1 MTACFWKP
9 LSHSFLCK
17 SLSLKKQQPCDPLSA
32 PSPDSP
38 PSTSGWE
45 SSRQLVD
52 RGSFLIWDVGGQE
65 KIRPLWRSYTRCTD
79 GIVFVVDSVD
89 IERLEEARC
98 ELHKTAR
105 LPENM
110 QVPILVLAN
119 KQDLP
124 GAKDPQ
130 EIERLLGIA
139 ELGNTHLWHI
149 QPACAITGEGLD
161 EALENLYEMIHKQRR
176 LSKTSKKKPR

>member
-1 MTACFWKP
+1 MVSSGPLKAPRCPLRALGP
-9 LSHSFLCK
+9 LSPVLN
-17 SLSLKKQQPCDPLSA
+17 P
-32 PSPDSP
+32 
-38 PSTSGWE
+38 
-45 SSRQLVD
+45 
-52 RGSFLIWDVGGQE
+52 
-65 KIRPLWRSYTRCTD
+65 
-79 GIVFVVDSVD
+79 
-89 IERLEEARC
+89 
-98 ELHKTAR
+98 
-105 LPENM
+105 
-110 QVPILVLAN
+110 VPILVLAN

>member
-1 MTACFWKP
+1 MVRLQTLKE
-9 LSHSFLCK
+9 LT
-17 SLSLKKQQPCDPLSA
+17 SLSRTRTPSTDHQAEKLPIRPQQPVLI
-32 PSPDSP
+32 
-38 PSTSGWE
+38 TTLGT
-45 SSRQLVD
+45 
-52 RGSFLIWDVGGQE
+52 SFLIWDVGGQE

-89 IERLEEARC
+89 MERLEEARC

-105 LPENM
+105 LPENT

-124 GAKDPQ
+124 GAREPT
-130 EIERLLGIA
+130 EIERLLGLA
-139 ELGNTHLWHI
+139 ELANTHLWHI

-176 LSKTSKKKPR
+176 ISKTNKKKPR

>member
-1 MTACFWKP
+1 GT
-9 LSHSFLCK
+9 
-17 SLSLKKQQPCDPLSA
+17 
-32 PSPDSP
+32 
-38 PSTSGWE
+38 
-45 SSRQLVD
+45 
-52 RGSFLIWDVGGQE
+52 SFLIWDVGGQD

-105 LPENM
+105 LPENS

-124 GAKDPQ
+124 GARDRA
-130 EIERLLGIA
+130 EIEQILGIA
-139 ELGNTHLWHI
+139 ELGSTHLWHI

-161 EALENLYEMIHKQRR
+161 EALENLYEMVLKQRR
-176 LSKTSKKKPR
+176 LSKSAKKKPR

>member
-1 MTACFWKP
+1 MCITG
-9 LSHSFLCK
+9 
-17 SLSLKKQQPCDPLSA
+17 
-32 PSPDSP
+32 
-38 PSTSGWE
+38 T
-45 SSRQLVD
+45 
-52 RGSFLIWDVGGQE
+52 SFLIWDVGGQE